1 MPDDP
6 FTVPLALAAQSR
18 ETTLSIFDDEDEA
31 GQTHPL
37 EDEWAAAP
45 GQGALERLRRGV
57 LWAALTVA
65 AGAALTAYPWV
76 ALLTLLVLTWFLRS
90 ASLAA
95 TATGDRRRLRGV
107 KWYDPVLYLI
117 GAPWHVVRAIPG
129 TLLLALWSVGLAVAA
144 VLICYAAAADLE
156 TSLFVTG
163 LTFVVALAL
172 GPGGSRV
179 RSPLARVV
187 HPLASRP
194 GTWLVS
200 LLVVGAVAALFGYL
214 VTSGVNWTP
223 ASEPSLGFGWRD
235 LAPG

>member
-1 MPDDP
+1 
-6 FTVPLALAAQSR
+6 
-18 ETTLSIFDDEDEA
+18 
-31 GQTHPL
+31 
-37 EDEWAAAP
+37 
-45 GQGALERLRRGV
+45 
-57 LWAALTVA
+57 
-65 AGAALTAYPWV
+65 
-76 ALLTLLVLTWFLRS
+76 
-90 ASLAA
+90 
-95 TATGDRRRLRGV
+95 
-107 KWYDPVLYLI
+107 
-117 GAPWHVVRAIPG
+117 
-129 TLLLALWSVGLAVAA
+129 LLLALWSVGLAVAA